1 MAVVYTTATL
11 VRKRIEDI
19 DATLVDADIDQ
30 YIYEAESIIDCV
42 MKTSFVTTFSATKH
56 SILRSCAS
64 DIAAKSCVHFDP
76 GAYPSLEAA
85 EMVVN
90 MLQDSIQL
98 AFYILSDP
106 RTVEYLK
113 SL

>member
-19 DATLVDADIDQ
+19 DATLIDADIDQ

-42 MKTSFVTTFSATKH
+42 MKTSLVGTFSSTKH